1 MTEEISIVPGSNIFE
16 VFRHLNYKPH
26 YALAE
31 FVDNSVQSFMT
42 NQAALYAAT
51 KQNYVTVD
59 ISFDKATKSI
69 IIVDDAAGIARSEYR
84 RAFRP
89 ATPPPDRKGL
99 NEYGLGMKTAAC
111 WFSPN
116 WEVHSTALNE
126 NVKRIVIF
134 DIKKISEEKITE
146 LPISEIESLDKY
158 HGTTVFLKNVHHFP
172 APGTIKKIKKH
183 LSDIYK
189 IFIRNNKLKI
199 IVNGEQLTASTPNAL
214 VYRYVKQG
222 SSNNE
227 IEWKRLVDIDVEGKK
242 IFGFVS
248 VLEAGSRHVAGVQV
262 FRRGRGI
269 LGTGENLYRPVEIY
283 GESNSFKSLRLYA
296 EIHMDEFDVTQ
307 QKDSF
312 TWEEFEDNESG
323 FIELLKQNF
332 DKEPSYLF
340 QADRYRSKE
349 SIHQSGPIPGA
360 RVGVL
365 DALEKEI
372 KRGLDL
378 VGEIIEKPDNVVPV
392 IDLQPLSSDIQER
405 RITAVVNG
413 FEWTVTIEQD
423 VSEDPENMVAVVDK
437 KGAAGPQRNIV
448 IRFYMN
454 SRFVRKHLLPD
465 YANLDS
471 LMKLSSALALAQVIG
486 EISPSFNAGYFVKVV
501 NDILNKSF
509 SGDD

>member
-16 VFRHLNYKPH
+16 VFRHLNYKSH

-31 FVDNSVQSFMT
+31 FVDNSVQSYVT
-42 NQAALYAAT
+42 NQAALYVAY
-51 KQNYVTVD
+51 KQNYVTVE
-59 ISFDKATKSI
+59 ITFDKSTKSI
-69 IIVDDAAGIARSEYR
+69 VIVDDAAGISKSDYS

-111 WFSPN
+111 WFSPD
-116 WEVHSTALNE
+116 WEVESSAVGE
-126 NVKRIVIF
+126 NVKRIILF
-134 DIKKISEEKITE
+134 DIKKIAEEKITG
-146 LPISEIESLDKY
+146 LPVREVEKDNDC
-158 HGTTVFLKNVHHFP
+158 HGTKVILKNVHHFP

-189 IFIRNNKLKI
+189 IFIRNNQLKI
-199 IVNGEQLTASTPNAL
+199 VVNGEHLQASTPKPL
-214 VYRYVKQG
+214 TYRNVKPG
-222 SSNNE
+222 SSSNE
-227 IEWKRLVDIDVEGKK
+227 LEWKRNVNIDIDEKK
-242 IFGFVS
+242 ITGFVS
-248 VLEAGSRHVAGVQV
+248 VLESGSRHVAGIQV

-296 EIHMDEFDVTQ
+296 EIHMDDFDVTQ

-323 FIELLKQNF
+323 FIEMLRTNF
-332 DKEPSYLF
+332 DKDPSYLF

-349 SIHQSGPIPGA
+349 A
-360 RVGVL
+360 VL
-365 DALEKEI
+365 QGGINGGQREEVLEALGEEI
-372 KRGLDL
+372 KKGLSL
-378 VGEIIEKPDNVVPV
+378 VGDIIEKPETIIPV
-392 IDLQPLSSDIQER
+392 TDLEPSVENSPVKIKAL
-405 RITAVVNG
+405 VNG
-413 FEWTVTIEQD
+413 VEWTVVVEQD
-423 VSEDPENMVAVVDK
+423 LSDAPENMVAVVDK
-437 KGAAGPQRNIV
+437 KGAASSDRNIV

-486 EISPSFNAGYFVKVV
+486 EIAPSFNASYFVKVV